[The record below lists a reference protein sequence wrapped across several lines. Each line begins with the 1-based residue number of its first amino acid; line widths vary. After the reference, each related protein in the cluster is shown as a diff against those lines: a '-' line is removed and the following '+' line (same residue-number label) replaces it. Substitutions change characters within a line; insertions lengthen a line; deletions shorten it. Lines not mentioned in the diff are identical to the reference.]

1 MLFKKKNPSKISEEE
16 KFDTKLTLPLAVR
29 RVLES
34 NGQRKSTSSI
44 LRAVGNSFDEF
55 GPREAC
61 AAFNAFG
68 YSSKF
73 IDCDITELSELRLP
87 AISLGKDGRPV
98 VILEVKKDGR
108 LSIIKDEKAKK
119 VEVVKIDDFRVFF
132 SGFVIVA
139 RKLSNLEKKEQ
150 AGHWFFGAFRK
161 SRWLYIQVILASVVS
176 NFLALTTSIFTMT
189 VYDRIIPNSAIDS
202 LVALSFGV
210 VIALLFDFIIKT
222 IRGNFIDNA
231 SKSAD
236 IEVSNTLFDRV
247 ISLSPK
253 EQTQQT
259 GAMAGVIR
267 EFETLREFF
276 TSSTLVIL
284 VDLPFA
290 FFFIYVISLI
300 AGPMAYVPLA
310 AVPLVVIVGLFIQ
323 PFLSKLTR
331 EAQQTGMSKQSVL
344 VETLSGIETVKATG
358 SGNLMKNRYIEALVD
373 QADSGVRSR
382 KIGQFLVNFSASV
395 QQYAQV
401 GAIFVGVFLIRD
413 GIITQGALIA
423 AVILGG
429 RTLAPLAQ
437 LANALTRV
445 NGAIVAYR
453 SLNSLLKDFNSND
466 NGNEY
471 ISRKNLTG
479 EIEFKD
485 VSFSFDEQSPP
496 VIKELS
502 FKIPAGQK
510 VAIVGK
516 MGSAKSTVIKL
527 IAGILKPTSGMVLVD
542 GIDVNQLDKEDLHSN
557 IGIMLQDSWLFS
569 GTVKENI
576 QMGMLEYDD
585 DHILK
590 ICEISGVNDFI
601 SLNPRGYDFVI
612 QEKGVGLSGG
622 QRQSINLARSLIQN
636 PSVLLLDEPTS
647 AMDQST
653 EKKVI
658 SNLQKHAEN
667 KTLIV
672 ITHRNPIFTIVDRVL
687 VFEAGKVIADK
698 PPSELGLAT

>member
-1 MLFKKKNPSKISEEE
+1 M
-16 KFDTKLTLPLAVR
+16 
-29 RVLES
+29 
-34 NGQRKSTSSI
+34 
-44 LRAVGNSFDEF
+44 
-55 GPREAC
+55 
-61 AAFNAFG
+61 
-68 YSSKF
+68 
-73 IDCDITELSELRLP
+73 
-87 AISLGKDGRPV
+87 
-98 VILEVKKDGR
+98 
-108 LSIIKDEKAKK
+108 
-119 VEVVKIDDFRVFF
+119 
-132 SGFVIVA
+132 
-139 RKLSNLEKKEQ
+139 
-150 AGHWFFGAFRK
+150 
-161 SRWLYIQVILASVVS
+161 ASVVS

-401 GAIFVGVFLIRD
+401 GAIFVGVFLI
-413 GIITQGALIA
+413 QC
-423 AVILGG
+423 
-429 RTLAPLAQ
+429 
-437 LANALTRV
+437 
-445 NGAIVAYR
+445 
-453 SLNSLLKDFNSND
+453 
-466 NGNEY
+466 
-471 ISRKNLTG
+471 
-479 EIEFKD
+479 
-485 VSFSFDEQSPP
+485 
-496 VIKELS
+496 
-502 FKIPAGQK
+502 
-510 VAIVGK
+510 
-516 MGSAKSTVIKL
+516 
-527 IAGILKPTSGMVLVD
+527 
-542 GIDVNQLDKEDLHSN
+542 H
-557 IGIMLQDSWLFS
+557 
-569 GTVKENI
+569 
-576 QMGMLEYDD
+576 
-585 DHILK
+585 
-590 ICEISGVNDFI
+590 
-601 SLNPRGYDFVI
+601 
-612 QEKGVGLSGG
+612 LSG
-622 QRQSINLARSLIQN
+622 QLSAIRRC
-636 PSVLLLDEPTS
+636 PST
-647 AMDQST
+647 
-653 EKKVI
+653 
-658 SNLQKHAEN
+658 
-667 KTLIV
+667 
-672 ITHRNPIFTIVDRVL
+672 
-687 VFEAGKVIADK
+687 
-698 PPSELGLAT
+698 